1 MVDAPSTSD
10 LRAALDDVALLG
22 PFYAATANPAEVV
35 DDSWRPLRA
44 LYTDPE
50 PLAARIDQVAVA
62 LGTEDQR
69 VAASITYQG
78 LAARLVSPL
87 IALAAVHGLTATWS
101 PDTLHWRR
109 AVTGPWP
116 LWESDERPRAPL
128 AVELPDAVAEAL
140 VEPHLVALAVAVRA
154 QVAVSSEP
162 CGATPRRR
170 WWRPGG
176 SSRGPAPAT
185 RQRPG
190 SWCATC
196 SVPRGWRTPGCSPPD
211 GASAAGPA
219 ASTTGCPAAESAA
232 TVCWR
237 DVSDVQ
243 RDEPTGER
251 SDRHTASQLRQ
262 GVSFRLDSGGGPAR
276 VEQLRHG

>member
-50 PLAARIDQVAVA
+50 PLATRIDQVAVA

-154 QVAVSSEP
+154 QVAVSERTLRGNAASAVVAAGRLVARSRP
-162 CGATPRRR
+162 GYSSAAWIVVRHLLGTDGLADSGVFTTGWGFRRR
-170 WWRPGG
+170 SCCLYYRVPGG
-176 SSRGPAPAT
+176 GVCGDCVLT
-185 RQRPG
+185 GRQ
-190 SWCATC
+190 
-196 SVPRGWRTPGCSPPD
+196 
-211 GASAAGPA
+211 
-219 ASTTGCPAAESAA
+219 
-232 TVCWR
+232 
-237 DVSDVQ
+237 
-243 RDEPTGER
+243 
-251 SDRHTASQLRQ
+251 
-262 GVSFRLDSGGGPAR
+262 
-276 VEQLRHG
+276 